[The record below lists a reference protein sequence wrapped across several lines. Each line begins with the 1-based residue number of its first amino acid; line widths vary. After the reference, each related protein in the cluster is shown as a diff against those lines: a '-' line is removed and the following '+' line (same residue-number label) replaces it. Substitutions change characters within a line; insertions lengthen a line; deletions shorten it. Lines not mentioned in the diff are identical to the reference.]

1 MFKEKGF
8 KDLVIS
14 TASLLLRGNIVITTT
29 SLFNVDFL
37 IENEAIIK
45 GVLPLI
51 TSLRKGE
58 P

>member
-8 KDLVIS
+8 KDLVVS
-14 TASLLLRGNIVITTT
+14 TTSLLLRGNIVITTT
-29 SLFNVDFL
+29 PSFNVDFL

-45 GVLPLI
+45 GVLPSI